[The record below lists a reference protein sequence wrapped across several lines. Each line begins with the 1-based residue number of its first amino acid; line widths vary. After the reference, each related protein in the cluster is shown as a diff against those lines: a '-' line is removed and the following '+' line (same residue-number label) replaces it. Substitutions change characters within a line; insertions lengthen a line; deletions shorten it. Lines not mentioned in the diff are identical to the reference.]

1 MKKEIMCSDCGCY
14 FAVSLGAMKKMKS
27 KGLNIPT
34 HCPVCREIRWKEER
48 QNKKRARKFERNND
62 NERF

>member
-1 MKKEIMCSDCGCY
+1 MKKEIMCLDCGCY
-14 FAVSLGAMKKMKS
+14 FSVSLGTMKKMKS

-48 QNKKRARKFERNND
+48 HNKKRARKFERNND